1 MKNNSTDNMLA
12 KLEEQEITIAIEL
25 IKNIGKIQFTE
36 QIERDDLIGYIN
48 DHDRI
53 IQVSFLRDNLG
64 QYLKLSYP
72 IKTNDENIKKSI
84 PYLSR
89 WFVNGRFKIFEDTI
103 FVYSIIPILDETF
116 MYKQIVHAL
125 SEIWDMNNVVNST
138 FK

>member
-1 MKNNSTDNMLA
+1 MLA

-89 WFVNGRFKIFEDTI
+89 WFVNGRFQIFEDTI

>member
-89 WFVNGRFKIFEDTI
+89 WFVNGRFKIWF
-103 FVYSIIPILDETF
+103 
-116 MYKQIVHAL
+116 L
-125 SEIWDMNNVVNST
+125 SV
-138 FK
+138 